1 MTATDERLQTLGIE
15 LPRPWQLPDGVRQ
28 TFQIVRVHA
37 GIAYIAGHGPVDGA
51 EILRRGKV
59 GEDITIEDGYESA
72 RLTGLAITASLQRV
86 FASLDSVIW
95 LRATVY
101 VNAVPGLQGPALTRV
116 ADGFSDVIAEIFGE
130 RGQHARAA
138 SGVSA
143 LAFGVP
149 TIVESMVAV

>member
-37 GIAYIAGHGPVDGA
+37 GIAYIAGHDPVDGA

-86 FASLDSVIW
+86 SPAS
-95 LRATVY
+95 T
-101 VNAVPGLQGPALTRV
+101 P
-116 ADGFSDVIAEIFGE
+116 
-130 RGQHARAA
+130 
-138 SGVSA
+138 
-143 LAFGVP
+143 
-149 TIVESMVAV
+149 